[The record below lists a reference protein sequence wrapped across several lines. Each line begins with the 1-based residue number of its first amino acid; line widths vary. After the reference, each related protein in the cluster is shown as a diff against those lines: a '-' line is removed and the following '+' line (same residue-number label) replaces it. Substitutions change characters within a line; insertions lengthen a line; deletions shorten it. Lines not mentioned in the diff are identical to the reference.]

1 MKRLWRCEECEEK
14 KVEQAREGQER
25 GKEWLRES
33 KRSEKHETRI
43 SLSITYAL
51 NPGIYASGINARARL
66 SGSIRRQRAHA
77 LSTYVQSA
85 SIPVNDS
92 NTIQTSVVIARDRYP
107 VAVFERHGVF
117 LLITGNRRAN
127 IESMGKYMEAGYRLL
142 SGFTMP
148 SRHTSAMSGNAK
160 KDNIFVCELS

>member
-1 MKRLWRCEECEEK
+1 MKRPWWWKR
-14 KVEQAREGQER
+14 RSSRRGRGGEGRER

-51 NPGIYASGINARARL
+51 NPGIYASGINARRSALR
-66 SGSIRRQRAHA
+66 SIHRQRALA
-77 LSTYVQSA
+77 LSACSPLVYLRTMFQHRA
-85 SIPVNDS
+85 NIDS
-92 NTIQTSVVIARDRYP
+92 DGPRPISSRGFPAT
-107 VAVFERHGVF
+107 HGVF

-127 IESMGKYMEAGYRLL
+127 IGSVVKYMEAGYRLL
-142 SGFTMP
+142 SGFTTP

-160 KDNIFVCELS
+160 TDNIFVCELS